1 MGFFKTIILNMNNEI
16 KKINLNH
23 SFIFFLFSI
32 IFSLI
37 IFKFNNFNIS
47 PLICL
52 LLILTIGVSHGSL
65 DHVKG
70 KKLFNILNINNI
82 AIFYFLYI
90 LVAILVIIIWVI
102 TPFISLIIFLLVASY
117 HFGKEDTQFLINE
130 NSYFNQLLFFLK
142 GLLIVIAPMF
152 FHFNETIAIFK
163 FLLVDNEIFYSTL
176 EFIEVNKILP
186 IAIILSSLSSICLFL
201 RKFEIKKFII
211 FLDYFSILVLNYY
224 LTPLV
229 AFTVYFCFLHSIRHS
244 ITLIYEIDKNDFKNG
259 LKVFGWKALPLTV
272 LTAIFC
278 LIGLYLLNNNYDFN
292 SSILKII
299 FIGLASLTF
308 PHILLEYFLEKNE
321 K

>member
-1 MGFFKTIILNMNNEI
+1 MGFFKTIILDMNNEI

-70 KKLFNILNINNI
+70 KKLFNILNIKKI
-82 AIFYFLYI
+82 YIFYFSYI
-90 LVAILVIIIWVI
+90 LIAILVIIIWI
-102 TPFISLIIFLLVASY
+102 KIPFISLMCFLLVASY
-117 HFGKEDTQFLINE
+117 HFGKEDTQFLMNE

-142 GLLIVIAPMF
+142 GLLIIAAPMF
-152 FHFNETIAIFK
+152 FHFDETIIIFK
-163 FLLVDNEIFYSTL
+163 LLLVDNEIFYSTL
-176 EFIEVNKILP
+176 EFIEVNKIVP
-186 IAIILSSLSSICLFL
+186 IAIILSSLSGICLLL

-229 AFTVYFCFLHSIRHS
+229 AFTIYFCFLHSIRHS

-259 LKVFGWKALPLTV
+259 LKIFGQKALPLTV